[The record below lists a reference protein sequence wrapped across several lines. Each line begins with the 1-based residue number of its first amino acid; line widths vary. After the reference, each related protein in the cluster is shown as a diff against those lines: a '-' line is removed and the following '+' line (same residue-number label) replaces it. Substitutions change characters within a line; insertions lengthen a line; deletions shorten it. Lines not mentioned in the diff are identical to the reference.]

1 MTREDAL
8 ERGRK
13 FAQAHIDVVRRAHGD
28 AVAVAYAAGM
38 AWTVRD
44 FVYDVRDPRASYN
57 MMQDLADGA
66 ITPVLQR

>member
-1 MTREDAL
+1 MTREDAR

-28 AVAVAYAAGM
+28 TVAAAYAHGM
-38 AWTVRD
+38 AWTARD
-44 FVYDVRDPRASYN
+44 LVYDVHDARAAYD